1 MFKTAL
7 TFISIAV
14 ILYVAHIFLQKYTST
29 TFSWNK
35 PSAPAP
41 PEQRVAFAPPP
52 APAPVAMAPP
62 PPVAPPPPPPPAP
75 AAPSQALR
83 LPEQQVEASPS
94 NPFQEMNSPT
104 PVQSNLRRPEN
115 SFGPGPDNTGT
126 QISLD
131 AGISSKSVQG
141 GANQFSPE
149 FAQNGGEFMSGIL
162 ASDGFGGDNFA
173 TI

>member
-1 MFKTAL
+1 
-7 TFISIAV
+7 
-14 ILYVAHIFLQKYTST
+14 
-29 TFSWNK
+29 
-35 PSAPAP
+35 
-41 PEQRVAFAPPP
+41 
-52 APAPVAMAPP
+52 
-62 PPVAPPPPPPPAP
+62 
-75 AAPSQALR
+75 LR

-94 NPFQEMNSPT
+94 NPFEEMNSPT
-104 PVQSNLRRPEN
+104 PVRSNLRRPEN

-141 GANQFSPE
+141 GASQFSPE